1 MRLKICGIKDVET
14 ALVCEEYGA
23 DAIGFIFVEKS
34 KRYIHPD
41 DALEISFELGPLISR
56 VGVFV
61 DLPIMEVYQIA
72 RKLRL
77 DSVQLHG
84 KEDEDYA
91 AELSMEF
98 KIIKAFSFSKNLNLD
113 DLYDYPADSIL
124 LDGIKPG
131 SGQSFSWQD
140 AKELKDFPNLILAGG
155 LNPNNVA
162 EAIKTLSPYAV
173 DVSSGVEGKNGKKDH
188 KKIVE
193 FIRKARAYSI

>member
-1 MRLKICGIKDVET
+1 MRVKICGIKDVET

-23 DAIGFIFVEKS
+23 DAIGFIFTTKS
-34 KRYIHPD
+34 KRYIDPD

-77 DSVQLHG
+77 DAVQLHG
-84 KEDEDYA
+84 KESADYA
-91 AELSMEF
+91 AELSLEF
-98 KIIKAFSFSKNLNLD
+98 KIIKAFSFTKNLNLD

-131 SGQSFSWQD
+131 SGKAFSWQD
-140 AKELKDFPNLILAGG
+140 AKELADFPNLILAGG
-155 LNPNNVA
+155 LNPDNVA
-162 EAIKTLSPYAV
+162 EAIKTLAPYAV
-173 DVSSGVEGKNGKKDH
+173 DVSSGVEAKDASKDH
-188 KKIVE
+188 KKIIE
-193 FIRKARAYSI
+193 FIKNAKAFDF